1 MVGSP
6 FMILPST
13 NATFSP
19 SLRSHKSPPEERF
32 QRRPL
37 SQSQWPPRMRPR
49 RGSAPPESCS
59 KCERAARPV
68 NHGGIVYQMLAFGLS
83 FEAILVFVVDAQNL

>member
-1 MVGSP
+1 
-6 FMILPST
+6 
-13 NATFSP
+13 
-19 SLRSHKSPPEERF
+19 
-32 QRRPL
+32 
-37 SQSQWPPRMRPR
+37 MRPR